1 MEPRVTAETTPG
13 PERPRTSRAVHR
25 ISELTTRPLMAVIV
39 GGLVVAFW
47 IAIVATGFDQ
57 ELQVAFASLCA
68 GVTVTM
74 VFVLQHTQRRERTTV
89 QLKLNELVRAL
100 PRADD
105 HLIGVEASSDGELVE
120 LEQSHLDHH
129 AALRDD
135 DGRPS
140 EARP

>member
-1 MEPRVTAETTPG
+1 MESRVGSGTTP
-13 PERPRTSRAVHR
+13 PAERRRTSRAVHR
-25 ISELTTRPLMAVIV
+25 VSELTTRPLMALVV
-39 GGLVVAFW
+39 GGLVVVFW
-47 IAIVATGFDQ
+47 IVIIATGFDQ
-57 ELQVAFASLCA
+57 DLQVAFASLCA

-74 VFVLQHTQRRERTTV
+74 VFVLQHTQRREQTTV

-135 DGRPS
+135 D
-140 EARP
+140 ARPPGARS